1 METAHTRAIFELFSP
16 RRAVCVAAGASRAPT
31 TVQQKS
37 TAESS
42 GRAGAA
48 RACLRDAVEQVRAA
62 AAGVAAPGSVCV
74 DVVVPADAS
83 LAVAA
88 GQVTFCDA
96 LHRRGS

>member
-1 METAHTRAIFELFSP
+1 ML
-16 RRAVCVAAGASRAPT
+16 AAARASRAPT

-62 AAGVAAPGSVCV
+62 AAGVAAPGSVGV
-74 DVVVPADAS
+74 DVAVPADACS
-83 LAVAA
+83 PLPQGRAR
-88 GQVTFCDA
+88 FRDA